1 MKTPLTPI
9 ESQILANLRANRPAF
24 DGLSAE
30 QRRDYAETVRIENDV
45 RAERAQTA
53 ETTAPHTKPA
63 IVPHVGVWYE
73 DGIRLSRE
81 LRVF

>member
-9 ESQILANLRANRPAF
+9 ESQILANLRTNRPAF

-30 QRRDYAETVRIENDV
+30 QRRDYAETVRVENDL
-45 RAERAQTA
+45 RTERAKAPEALAQTT
-53 ETTAPHTKPA
+53 ERML
-63 IVPHVGVWYE
+63 VPHVGVWYE

-81 LRVF
+81 LRIF